1 MPVSP
6 YYNGKIVIYI
16 ITNHYAHNINVIGIK
31 IMNVI
36 RLVDVMIIIL
46 NFVQQIRIV
55 SIKMVDAVIM
65 NMLIAMNK

>member
-1 MPVSP
+1 MHAKNLTKKSVHSFRMNVSMKRMPVSP

-46 NFVQQIRIV
+46 NFVQ
-55 SIKMVDAVIM
+55 
-65 NMLIAMNK
+65 